1 MIYYDEKGAWHIQ
14 APFLS
19 LNLMAIGTD
28 VCHPSPFSPLLH
40 EYLLSID
47 NVDTLLGCI
56 DPLSLQVVD

>member
-40 EYLLSID
+40 PNLLTIHD
-47 NVDTLLGCI
+47 IQTLLGCI
-56 DPLSLQVVD
+56 DSLTLEIVD